1 MASSNQKPAVEGFL
15 HQETGTICYIVYD
28 PESLRATIVDAVLD
42 FDIVAVRTST
52 AFADTV
58 CDRAEALGL
67 TVDWVLESHVHADHL
82 SAAKHVKE
90 RLGGQ
95 IAIGSAI
102 DQVQISFG
110 KLLNLGPEFT
120 TDGAQFDHL
129 WADGETFE
137 IGGLQAR
144 VLHTPG
150 HTPACVSYMIGDAVF
165 VGDTI
170 FMPDFGT
177 ARCDFPGGDARELYR
192 SVQRILSLPPETR
205 IFVGHD
211 YAPGERDYA
220 WETTVAEQRAANK
233 HVKDGTDEDAFVA
246 MRRERDA
253 ELSLPRLILPSI
265 QVNIRAGDMPEA
277 ADNGVSYIKLPVNQ
291 V

>member
-1 MASSNQKPAVEGFL
+1 MCMQI
-15 HQETGTICYIVYD
+15 ICRQ
-28 PESLRATIVDAVLD
+28 PSMSKR
-42 FDIVAVRTST
+42 
-52 AFADTV
+52 
-58 CDRAEALGL
+58 G
-67 TVDWVLESHVHADHL
+67 
-82 SAAKHVKE
+82 SAA
-90 RLGGQ
+90 R

-170 FMPDFGT
+170 FH
-177 ARCDFPGGDARELYR
+177 A
-192 SVQRILSLPPETR
+192 
-205 IFVGHD
+205 
-211 YAPGERDYA
+211 
-220 WETTVAEQRAANK
+220 
-233 HVKDGTDEDAFVA
+233 
-246 MRRERDA
+246 
-253 ELSLPRLILPSI
+253 
-265 QVNIRAGDMPEA
+265 
-277 ADNGVSYIKLPVNQ
+277 
-291 V
+291 

>member
-1 MASSNQKPAVEGFL
+1 MIPA
-15 HQETGTICYIVYD
+15 
-28 PESLRATIVDAVLD
+28 SLRATIVDAVLD

-150 HTPACVSYMIGDAVF
+150 HTPACVSYIIGDAVF

-177 ARCDFPGGDARELYR
+177 ARCDFPGRRCARALSVRPAHSVASAREPA
-192 SVQRILSLPPETR
+192 S
-205 IFVGHD
+205 FVGHD

-265 QVNIRAGDMPEA
+265 QVNIRAGDMPESR
-277 ADNGVSYIKLPVNQ
+277 GQRRLLPESCRSIRFD
-291 V
+291 

>member
-1 MASSNQKPAVEGFL
+1 MASSNPKPVVEGFL
-15 HQETGTICYIVYD
+15 HQETGTICYIVHD
-28 PESLRATIVDAVLD
+28 PMRLRATIVDAVLD
-42 FDIVAVRTST
+42 FNIVAVRTST
-52 AFADTV
+52 DFANTV
-58 CDRAEALGL
+58 CDGAEALGL

-110 KLLNLGPEFT
+110 KLLNLRPQFT

-129 WADGETFE
+129 WTDGETFE

-150 HTPACVSYMIGDAVF
+150 HTPACVCYVIGDAVF

-170 FMPDFGT
+170 FMPEFGT
-177 ARCDFPGGDARELYR
+177 ARCDFPGGDAATLFR
-192 SVQRILSLPPETR
+192 SIQKVLALPSETR
-205 IFVGHD
+205 LFLCHD
-211 YAPGERDYA
+211 YKSPDRDTYHH
-220 WETTVAEQRAANK
+220 ETSVAEQRADNI
-233 HVKDGTDEDAFVA
+233 HVHEGVSEEDFVKL
-246 MRRERDA
+246 RTERDA
-253 ELSLPRLILPSI
+253 TLGMPRLILPL
-265 QVNIRAGDMPEA
+265 VPPLL
-277 ADNGVSYIKLPVNQ
+277 LPMTTTQ
-291 V
+291 KWKRLR

>member
-1 MASSNQKPAVEGFL
+1 MCMQM
-15 HQETGTICYIVYD
+15 
-28 PESLRATIVDAVLD
+28 
-42 FDIVAVRTST
+42 
-52 AFADTV
+52 
-58 CDRAEALGL
+58 
-67 TVDWVLESHVHADHL
+67 HL
-82 SAAKHVKE
+82 SALKHVKA
-90 RLGGQ
+90 RLGGK

-110 KLLNLGPEFT
+110 KLLNLGPEFA

-150 HTPACVSYMIGDAVF
+150 HTPACVSYIIGDAVF

-192 SVQRILSLPPETR
+192 SVQRILSLPTETR

-211 YAPGERDYA
+211 YAPVERDYA

-233 HVKDGTDEDAFVA
+233 HVKGGIDEDAFVT
-246 MRRERDA
+246 MRQERDA

-277 ADNGVSYIKLPVNQ
+277 EDNGVSYIKLPVNQ